1 MITSVI
7 EDLQKN
13 GYTYKK
19 AKNMVYGGGL
29 KIYTAI
35 DFDVQKALENV
46 YENYKR
52 MPDETVQG
60 AMVVMDYNGRV
71 LGLVGGTGK
80 KKSIWD

>member
-35 DFDVQKALENV
+35 DFDVQKHWKMCTRTISVCRTRLS
-46 YENYKR
+46 
-52 MPDETVQG
+52 
-60 AMVVMDYNGRV
+60 RV
-71 LGLVGGTGK
+71 R
-80 KKSIWD
+80 W